1 MLKSF
6 VGIIPKWRHAT
17 SKKEPKEKRK
27 DNIGIG
33 PKTLESLHT
42 QINQKELVWDT
53 LGCPKLVWVAPK
65 NPPKFGLG

>member
-6 VGIIPKWRHAT
+6 VGIIPKWCHAT

-27 DNIGIG
+27 DNIG

-42 QINQKELVWDT
+42 QINQKELVWDI
-53 LGCPKLVWVAPK
+53 LGVL
-65 NPPKFGLG
+65 N

>member
-6 VGIIPKWRHAT
+6 VGIIPKWCHATT

-27 DNIGIG
+27 DNIG

-42 QINQKELVWDT
+42 QINQKELVWYI
-53 LGCPKLVWVAPK
+53 LGVL
-65 NPPKFGLG
+65 N

>member
-6 VGIIPKWRHAT
+6 VGIIPKLSHAT

-27 DNIGIG
+27 DNIGR
-33 PKTLESLHT
+33 KTLESLHT

-53 LGCPKLVWVAPK
+53 LGVL
-65 NPPKFGLG
+65 N